1 MSNLSAYRN
10 YVNHVAEVMND
21 QVDYK
26 VDATWVEKPND
37 TYYGLRFLID
47 ENMGLCFYMHQ
58 EYEDYQSGKT
68 ISQTV
73 AFLKEVINNERKK
86 MDAFDEHS
94 LLENLSNYEFI
105 KERLVVE
112 AVNFSNNEEFLEFVP
127 HQTIGDVSCV
137 YRVVIND
144 FSDKE
149 KRASFVIRNDMLKQW
164 HISEDQLHYDAVNNS
179 MKVEP
184 ITIKEFDTMG
194 LPEAPF
200 KICTTPNQ
208 MNGSGVLFYENFG
221 EVIDKNGLGDCYIIP
236 SSVHELL
243 LCPKSKGFDPDAL
256 TDMLV
261 EVNATQVDIKEQLAN
276 HIFEYDSKSKE
287 VIPLFE
293 ESLDISLAA

>member
-1 MSNLSAYRN
+1 MSNLRDYRN

-21 QVDYK
+21 QVDYT

-37 TYYGLRFLID
+37 TYYGLRFLVD
-47 ENMGLCFYMHQ
+47 EHMGLCFDMHQ
-58 EYEDYQSGKT
+58 EYEDYQRGKG
-68 ISQTV
+68 INETV
-73 AFLKEVINNERKK
+73 TFLKDVVRNEMKK
-86 MDAFDEHS
+86 VNTFEEHTF
-94 LLENLSNYEFI
+94 LENLTDYNFI

-127 HQTIGDVSCV
+127 HQNIGDVSCV

-144 FSDKE
+144 FKDEE

-164 HISEDQLHYDAVNNS
+164 HISEEQLHYDAINNS

-184 ITIKEFDTMG
+184 MTIKEFDTMG

-221 EVIDKNGLGDCYIIP
+221 DVIDQYHLGDCYIIP

-256 TDMLV
+256 ADMLV

>member
-1 MSNLSAYRN
+1 
-10 YVNHVAEVMND
+10 
-21 QVDYK
+21 
-26 VDATWVEKPND
+26 
-37 TYYGLRFLID
+37 
-47 ENMGLCFYMHQ
+47 MGLCYDMHQ
-58 EYEDYQSGKT
+58 EYEDYQRGKG
-68 ISQTV
+68 IGQTV
-73 AFLKEVINNERKK
+73 AFLKEVVDNERNK
-86 MDAFDEHS
+86 MNAFDEHS

-112 AVNFSNNEEFLEFVP
+112 AINFSNNEEFLEFVP

-137 YRVVIND
+137 YRVVINEFKD
-144 FSDKE
+144 EE

-164 HISEDQLHYDAVNNS
+164 HISEDQLHNDAVNNS

-184 ITIKEFDTMG
+184 MTIKEFDTMG

-221 EVIDKNGLGDCYIIP
+221 DVINQNGLGDCYIIP

-243 LCPKSKGFDPDAL
+243 LCPKSKGFDPDTL
-256 TDMLV
+256 TDMLI

-293 ESLDISLAA
+293 ESLDISLVA

>member
-1 MSNLSAYRN
+1 
-10 YVNHVAEVMND
+10 
-21 QVDYK
+21 
-26 VDATWVEKPND
+26 
-37 TYYGLRFLID
+37 
-47 ENMGLCFYMHQ
+47 MGLCFDMHQ
-58 EYEDYQSGKT
+58 EYEDYQRGKG
-68 ISQTV
+68 IGQTV
-73 AFLKEVINNERKK
+73 AFLKEVVDNERNK
-86 MDAFDEHS
+86 MNAFDEHS

-112 AVNFSNNEEFLEFVP
+112 AINFSNNEEFLEFVP

-137 YRVVIND
+137 YRVVINEFKD
-144 FSDKE
+144 EE

-164 HISEDQLHYDAVNNS
+164 HISEDQLHNDAVNNS

-184 ITIKEFDTMG
+184 MTIKEFDTMG

-221 EVIDKNGLGDCYIIP
+221 DVINQNGLGDCYIIP

-243 LCPKSKGFDPDAL
+243 LCPKSKGFDPDTL
-256 TDMLV
+256 TDMLI

-293 ESLDISLAA
+293 ESLDISLVA